1 MRGVVSPD
9 KGRVQ
14 YRGGGITRQV
24 DAPLQMHDDMHV
36 FYQSGR
42 DLLYARGTQRR
53 GYPWDAYIVLL
64 GRKPPA
70 HIIPIG
76 GTNMGGETDRGEGGR
91 GTTRPPPHSAPGGDG
106 RKGQMPGFV
115 LFL

>member
-53 GYPWDAYIVLL
+53 GYPWDAYKGNPDNTNTTQRTLSVSNKDLMFVVL
-64 GRKPPA
+64 
-70 HIIPIG
+70 
-76 GTNMGGETDRGEGGR
+76 
-91 GTTRPPPHSAPGGDG
+91 
-106 RKGQMPGFV
+106 
-115 LFL
+115 